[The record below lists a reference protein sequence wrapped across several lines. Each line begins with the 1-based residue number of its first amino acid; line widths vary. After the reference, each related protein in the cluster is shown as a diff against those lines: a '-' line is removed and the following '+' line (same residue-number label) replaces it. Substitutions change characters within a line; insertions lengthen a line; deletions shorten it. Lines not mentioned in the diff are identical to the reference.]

1 MCEVCTDYCTKVGKN
16 SIELTPTEELLIT
29 VESFGQIS
37 EEEIF
42 KRAIEVL
49 KDDLKE
55 VAKKIAK

>member
-1 MCEVCTDYCTKVGKN
+1 MGKN
-16 SIELTPTEELLIT
+16 SIELTPSKELVIT

-42 KRAIEVL
+42 KRAIKTL

-55 VAKKIAK
+55 FAKKVGK